1 MRSSADRAHERS
13 MSQPS
18 VPLLYRHILRAAKR
32 FPSVKR
38 EGIIQEIKTEFHANK
53 VRQPRAQSAC
63 PFCV

>member
-1 MRSSADRAHERS
+1 

-18 VPLLYRHILRAAKR
+18 VPLLYRHILRAARR

-53 VRQPRAQSAC
+53 VRQLQLKPNRDMPR
-63 PFCV
+63 PLGGVVVL